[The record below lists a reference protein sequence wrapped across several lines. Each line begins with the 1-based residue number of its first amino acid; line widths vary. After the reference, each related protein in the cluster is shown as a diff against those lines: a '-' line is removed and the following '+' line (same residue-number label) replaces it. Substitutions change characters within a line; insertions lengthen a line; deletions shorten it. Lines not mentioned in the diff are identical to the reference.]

1 MPRQNFLSRESFLD
15 TNETQAR
22 NSLLAVP
29 AFATNITLVAE
40 NKMIDSYKFDYYQPA
55 KDVHY
60 KIDVSV
66 LRLNEKYVRVS
77 LHGTHSN
84 GQAFH
89 NDSDMMLALIDFESA
104 IQAALK
110 GDTSL
115 YKPFEPKV
123 KSTKKIFQLTLAFVT
138 SIGVFFLKKKLS

>member
-1 MPRQNFLSRESFLD
+1 M
-15 TNETQAR
+15 
-22 NSLLAVP
+22 
-29 AFATNITLVAE
+29 
-40 NKMIDSYKFDYYQPA
+40 
-55 KDVHY
+55 
-60 KIDVSV
+60 
-66 LRLNEKYVRVS
+66 
-77 LHGTHSN
+77 
-84 GQAFH
+84 AFH

>member
-22 NSLLAVP
+22 NSLLSVP

-40 NKMIDSYKFDYYQPA
+40 NKMIDSYKFDYYQPI
-55 KDVHY
+55 KDIHY

-66 LRLNEKYVRVS
+66 LRLNEKYVRIS
-77 LHGTHSN
+77 LHGTHTN
-84 GQAFH
+84 GQAF
-89 NDSDMMLALIDFESA
+89 NYDSDMMMALIDFESA
-104 IQAALK
+104 IVAALK

-115 YKPFEPKV
+115 YKPVEPKV
-123 KSTKKIFQLTLAFVT
+123 KSTRKFLQFAMAFVA